1 MSGHSEFPQFLIVGL
16 EKSGKTTLLYR
27 LKIGSGWADI
37 KDDMEKMR
45 TPGED
50 GKVEDPGYH
59 YEEA

>member
-1 MSGHSEFPQFLIVGL
+1 M
-16 EKSGKTTLLYR
+16 LYR

-37 KDDMEKMR
+37 KDDMQKMR

-59 YEEA
+59 YEANKRRFLVRSSDRN